1 MDIAIREF
9 GSNRSIQH
17 PDGALAVVG
26 RINSSTYTLD
36 SVTER
41 GAVLRVQTLSR
52 YGTRKPEVSWFVV
65 RPNYKIPSFFSSR
78 TAARRAIEA

>member
-1 MDIAIREF
+1 MDIATREF
-9 GSNRSIQH
+9 GNGRSIQH
-17 PDGALAVVG
+17 PHGALAIVG
-26 RINSSTYTLD
+26 RTDSSTYTLD
-36 SVTER
+36 FVTER

-78 TAARRAIEA
+78 KAACQAIEV